1 MARRSLKSDEIHGI
15 RWALL
20 LMAFLLA
27 GLAFAGWMTSQDRA
41 RRSELDTF
49 VKSTQPLPTPAPR
62 IEQDEEMDPDQE
74 TK

>member
-1 MARRSLKSDEIHGI
+1 MKADEVVGA

-27 GLAFAGWMTSQDRA
+27 GLALAAWLTGVDRG

-62 IEQDEEMDPDQE
+62 SESDEEMDPDRDE
-74 TK
+74 K